1 VHDRIVEAMAYDARR
16 RWSVPEA
23 DSAGWSIHWETRG
36 DRSNPPIVM
45 ILGLSHR
52 IAHWGRLPELLAER
66 LFVVLFDCRGMGQS
80 ERRDEPYK
88 LADEVGDVFS
98 VMDAAGLTRAT
109 VYGRSRGG
117 MLAQE
122 VALTHPARV
131 QRLVLS
137 GTRHG
142 GAGSVGSTER
152 VNRAMNFTPEMT
164 REQIFAGQ
172 NEAMASPGWR
182 ERDAEA
188 FDYCMSV
195 DLEAPPR
202 RFAVVRQQEAFAGW
216 SSLDRLGRI
225 ACPTL
230 VLCGA
235 DDGMVPPENSRQL
248 AARIPEAR
256 LRLIPQCG
264 HLPMLEQPE
273 LVRDAVLAFIP
284 G

>member
-1 VHDRIVEAMAYDARR
+1 
-16 RWSVPEA
+16 VPET
-23 DSAGWSIHWETRG
+23 SSSGWSIHWETRG
-36 DRSNPPIVM
+36 DRANPPIVM

-52 IAHWGRLPELLAER
+52 IPHWGRLPDLLAER

-80 ERRDEPYK
+80 ERRDEPFT
-88 LADEVGDVFS
+88 LADEVGDVLA
-98 VMDAAGLTRAT
+98 VMDAAGLEQAT

-122 VALTHPARV
+122 LVLTHPERV
-131 QRLVLS
+131 ERLILS

-142 GAGSVGSTER
+142 GPGSVGSTER
-152 VNRAMNFTPEMT
+152 VNRAMNFRPDMT

-182 ERDAEA
+182 ERDPDG

-202 RFAVVRQQEAFAGW
+202 RFAVIRQQEAFAGW
-216 SSLDRLGRI
+216 SSYERLGQI

-248 AARIPEAR
+248 AAKIPGAR
-256 LRLIPQCG
+256 LHLIPQCG

-273 LVRDAVLAFIP
+273 AVGDAVFEFIQ